1 MEQGTQIAYVPMHA
15 DGNLSHRDVEFGFVV
30 SERGDAHFCRYWR
43 RGELGKL
50 RTLANS
56 ELTPT
61 DCLVRYDS
69 VMYACV
75 KQWLVKLGY
84 RKL

>member
-1 MEQGTQIAYVPMHA
+1 MEQGTQIAYVPSHA
-15 DGNLSHRDVEFGFVV
+15 GGNLFHPDVEFGFVV

-43 RGELGKL
+43 KGCPGKL

-61 DCLVRYDS
+61 VYLVKTILVRQA
-69 VMYACV
+69 VI
-75 KQWLVKLGY
+75 
-84 RKL
+84 RKCLRRIAEEQP